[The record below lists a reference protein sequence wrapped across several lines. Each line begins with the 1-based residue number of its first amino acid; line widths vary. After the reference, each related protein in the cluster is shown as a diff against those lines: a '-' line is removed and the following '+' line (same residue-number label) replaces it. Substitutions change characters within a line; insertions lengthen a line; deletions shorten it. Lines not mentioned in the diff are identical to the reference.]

1 MEKQILLPVKVKREM
16 MHTFNVGRTRLGA
29 ALKYESNS
37 PRAKMLRA
45 AAIQRGGMI
54 YTGQMVPKAQS
65 QSTDTVK
72 DREVSVRLIG
82 GKVQLKID
90 IETST
95 VRLLVDG
102 VEAFV
107 EARVP
112 IQEWSKTLCTAL
124 QQINE
129 MVFNN

>member
-1 MEKQILLPVKVKREM
+1 MEKQILLPVRVKKEIMR
-16 MHTFNVGRTRLGA
+16 TFDVDRKSLCVALNFA
-29 ALKYESNS
+29 ANS

-45 AAIQRGGMI
+45 AAIQRGGKI

-90 IETST
+90 IETNT

-112 IQEWSKTLCTAL
+112 IQEWSKTLCIAL

-129 MVFNN
+129 MSFND